1 MPRLEY
7 QLQEVTHQMTKIN
20 QNSNYWTGN
29 LTGSLDMW
37 WREDA
42 EETQKGRDVVALA
55 SYRAA
60 IANYVNI
67 VTGRTDIPVTYNS
80 ADESF
85 TDGKKVYLSGNMN
98 EKNFDPNVG
107 LALHEGSHIVHSDFD
122 LIKDLWRYVTEKYSL
137 TTNDYKESSAAEQ
150 TTKRIK
156 NLLNYVEDRRIDY
169 LTFKSAPG
177 YKNYYHAMY
186 NKYFNFSVI
195 DKALKSNTHREA
207 DWDSYMFRIM
217 NFTNENTD
225 LDALP
230 GLREI
235 YRTIGFQNIS
245 RLRTTNDALDVAFE
259 VYDLILKHADI
270 DAIKDNDEEAGDNGE
285 GAEGN
290 EDDESSEGTGSGS
303 GESGDADPN
312 QEAAPSSDD
321 SGEGTTIDLPELTPN
336 QERSL
341 ESAIKKQE
349 ELQNGKSKKVKLTK
363 AEKGSVKSVEDS
375 GAYQVEVGTG
385 SHSTQKTHV
394 VIYPRLTDSMVK
406 SCQSWENR
414 ELYPFMRTNSYHGDT
429 TAEAINRGL
438 LLGKILG
445 KKLKVRNEERV
456 TKWSRQESGRLDKR
470 IIAELG
476 FNNDR
481 VFKTQLIEKYNDAFI
496 HISIDASGSMSGENF
511 NNALKSTAAIC
522 QAASM
527 AGNIHVQ
534 VTLRTTLTN
543 KGIGRPLMA
552 ILYDSKVNKI
562 VHIKKFWKYL
572 TASGTTPEGLCFEAI
587 SNQIITDS
595 AGRDAFFLNY
605 SDGMPYFSGKDF
617 YYSGHT
623 AVKHTRREI
632 EKFRNVGIEVLSFYV
647 TDGWTRDGAMLDF
660 KKMYGKDAT
669 TIDPTKM
676 VALAKELNKKFLQ
689 KS

>member
-1 MPRLEY
+1 
-7 QLQEVTHQMTKIN
+7 MTKIN

-37 WREDA
+37 WREDI
-42 EETQKGRDVVALA
+42 EEAKKGRDVVALA
-55 SYRAA
+55 SYRSA

-80 ADESF
+80 ADESY

-122 LIKDLWRYVTEKYSL
+122 LIKSLYTTVIKRYNLNTDNFDGQHEASETTEK
-137 TTNDYKESSAAEQ
+137 
-150 TTKRIK
+150 IK

-169 LTFKSAPG
+169 IVFKSAPG

-186 NKYFNFSVI
+186 DKYFNFSVI
-195 DKALKSNTHREA
+195 NKALKSGTHREL

-217 NFTNENTD
+217 NFTNSNTD

-235 YRTIGFQNIS
+235 YRTINFKNIS
-245 RLRTTNDALDVAFE
+245 RLKNTEDALEVAFKI
-259 VYDLILKHADI
+259 YDIIVANI
-270 DAIKDNDEEAGDNGE
+270 PDAVDQPEEPN
-285 GAEGN
+285 N
-290 EDDESSEGTGSGS
+290 SEGE
-303 GESGDADPN
+303 GESGEGEGS
-312 QEAAPSSDD
+312 EAISGGSSDESGD
-321 SGEGTTIDLPELTPN
+321 NLEQMEGSSDNESGEGTVVDLPELTPG

-341 ESAIKKQE
+341 KNAIKKQE

-363 AEKGSVKSVEDS
+363 AEKASVKSVEDS
-375 GAYQVEVGTG
+375 GAYQVEVGT
-385 SHSTQKTHV
+385 SSREKTQV
-394 VIYPRLTDSMVK
+394 VVYPRITDSMVEASNDWSK
-406 SCQSWENR
+406 R
-414 ELYPFMRTNSYHGDT
+414 ELYPFMRTNSYYTEDT
-429 TAEAINRGL
+429 TEAVNRGL

-481 VFKTQLIEKYNDAFI
+481 VFKTQFVEKYNDAFI
-496 HISIDASGSMSGENF
+496 HISIDGSGSMNGKNF
-511 NNALKSTAAIC
+511 DNAIKSTAAIC
-522 QAASM
+522 QAAAM

-534 VTLRTTLTN
+534 VTLRTTISN
-543 KGIGRPLMA
+543 KNWYKPLMVV
-552 ILYDSKVNKI
+552 LYDSKVNKI
-562 VHIKKFWKYL
+562 VHIKKYWQYL
-572 TASGTTPEGLCFEAI
+572 TTSGTTPEGLCFEAI
-587 SNQIITDS
+587 SKQIMSDS

-605 SDGMPYFSGKDF
+605 SDGMPYYSANDF
-617 YYSGHT
+617 YYSGPT
-623 AVKHTRREI
+623 AVKHTKREI
-632 EKFRNVGIEVLSFYV
+632 EKIRNAGIEVLSFYV
-647 TDGWTRDGAMLDF
+647 TEPGSWNRESAMVDF